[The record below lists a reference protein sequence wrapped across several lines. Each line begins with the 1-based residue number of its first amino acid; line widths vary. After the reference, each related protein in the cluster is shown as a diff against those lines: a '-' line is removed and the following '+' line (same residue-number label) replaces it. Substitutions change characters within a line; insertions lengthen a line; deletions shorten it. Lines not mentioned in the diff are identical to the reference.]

1 MPSPMSRR
9 ALILAGLALPFAP
22 QPGWTAARPL
32 TFAVFRNNAKV
43 GEHRVEFT
51 GDETALTARIDVA
64 MTVRLGPVP
73 VYRYRHTA
81 TERWANGRFVSL
93 QTQTNGNG
101 RKLRVVAEATAAGV
115 IIESLT
121 GKVRAPP
128 GAAPLSHW
136 NQAVLTDPLF
146 NPQEGKLLKI
156 RATKVAPGHWA
167 IRGEAEIDNW
177 YDADGSWK
185 ALRGILEDGS
195 RMDYRRI

>member
-22 QPGWTAARPL
+22 TPGWTAARPL
-32 TFAVFRNNAKV
+32 TFAVFRNNAMV

-51 GDETALTARIDVA
+51 GDETALTARIDAA

-81 TERWANGRFVSL
+81 TERWASGRFVSL

-115 IIESLT
+115 TIESPS
-121 GKVRAPP
+121 GKVRAPL

-136 NQAVLTDPLF
+136 NQAVLTGPLF

-156 RATKVAPGHWA
+156 RATRLGPGHWA
-167 IRGEAEIDNW
+167 LRGEAEIDNW
-177 YDADGSWK
+177 YDADGAWK
-185 ALRGILEDGS
+185 ALRGVLEDGS